1 MEQEVM
7 LQKHPILQLSIKC
20 RENRAHWQL
29 ESTASSPLNLKEPVD
44 SAPLV
49 ISYALHASAWFHM
62 LPKKKKKAKVKNQT
76 KPKQPSSLSC

>member
-29 ESTASSPLNLKEPVD
+29 ESTARSPLNLKELID

-49 ISYALHASAWFHM
+49 ISYPLHASAWFYM
-62 LPKKKKKAKVKNQT
+62 LQKKKKAKVKNQT

>member
-1 MEQEVM
+1 MEQEAM

-29 ESTASSPLNLKEPVD
+29 ESTASSPLNLKELID

-49 ISYALHASAWFHM
+49 ISYTLHASAWFYM
-62 LPKKKKKAKVKNQT
+62 SPKKKKK
-76 KPKQPSSLSC
+76 PR